1 MRYTIQYLILGSM
14 MLLHTVLSGQDS
26 SIVPVDTTG
35 TVTDSVS
42 TLVSSADQAFHFFS
56 EEGQAI
62 DTLVGNV
69 VLIQDS
75 LYMTCDYA
83 IVIDD
88 IRAYARGNIRP
99 YIVSLAG
106 PWMSLKNLVVVME
119 LFNSSIVNALVSSI
133 SFFSLT

>member
-1 MRYTIQYLILGSM
+1 
-14 MLLHTVLSGQDS
+14 MLLQAVLSGQDS
-26 SIVPVDTTG
+26 TVVPVDTTS
-35 TVTDSVS
+35 TATDSVS

-88 IRAYARGNIRP
+88 IQAYARGNIV
-99 YIVSLAG
+99 IVHKDSTCLLYTS
-106 PWMSLKNLVVVME
+106 PSPRDKRQSRMP
-119 LFNSSIVNALVSSI
+119 SSA
-133 SFFSLT
+133 